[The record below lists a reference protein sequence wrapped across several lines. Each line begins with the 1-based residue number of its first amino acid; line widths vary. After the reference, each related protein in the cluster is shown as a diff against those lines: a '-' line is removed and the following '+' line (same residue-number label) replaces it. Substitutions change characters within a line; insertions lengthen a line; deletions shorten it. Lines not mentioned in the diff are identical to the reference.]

1 MTALVFNFIDQLTH
15 GRTENSTLFEV
26 ARDTPALRSL
36 TRTWFERSPLWD
48 ALREAERRNVP
59 VLLTTDHGSIHCH
72 TPATVFA
79 RRDATAN
86 LRYKFGEDLRAQEPD
101 AALVVEDLDALRPAA
116 PDAGHPAAARH
127 RRPVLR
133 VSHQAARVP
142 GPLPRRLPARR
153 RDAGGDGAPDRAAHP
168 AAGEDDVTSPPT
180 ASPRTGRRLL
190 AWLHPYRWTL
200 GLSIAATSVASV
212 LDGITLLLL
221 IPLLR
226 HLFGH
231 AGGLAVGGTG
241 LERLVDRLLDPLLG
255 GASSAGVTVRLVLLL
270 WAALLVKNFLAWIAS
285 QLSVLAQEGLV
296 RDLRSA
302 LFEHLLRLDLGWLER
317 TRGGQVI
324 ARVMQ
329 DADQT
334 KVAISAGLASF
345 FQNLVLILTTLAVLA
360 QLSWQLTLL
369 TLAAAP
375 LLLVGIRL
383 LLRRLRHHARAR
395 AEEAGEMTS
404 TIAERLTAMKL
415 IRTSGAEALETSRFR
430 ELANRYRARVAR
442 TQRLATLS
450 SPVSEIFGGM
460 LLVGLIAVG
469 ASPTLLGGGALSPE
483 GLLVF
488 IVAALRVMAPLK
500 ALTQFPSQMSIALAG
515 ADRVFE
521 ILDLPAVEPV
531 VDDLPAATF
540 ERAIVFEGVGF
551 AYRSAFRVPRSASA
565 RGEGGLAAPMAGGS
579 HGASERLDSNA
590 ERGTRN
596 AEPLVLDDISF
607 TLARGKTVALVGASG
622 AGKTTLAELLP
633 RLREPVAGRI
643 LIDGTPITEVSRS
656 SLRSLLGFVGQE
668 TVLLNDT
675 VRANIAYGRPAALQ
689 ADIEAAARAA
699 NAHAFISQLPEG
711 YLTVLGERGTRLSG
725 GQRQR
730 IAIAR
735 ALLRDPP
742 ILILDEATSALDSE
756 SERLVQ
762 DALLRLMR
770 DRTVLVIA
778 HRLATVRHADE
789 ILVLA
794 HGRIVERGSHDALM
808 AAGGV
813 YQRLARGS
821 EFGVRGLEPSNA

>member
-1 MTALVFNFIDQLTH
+1 MT
-15 GRTENSTLFEV
+15 
-26 ARDTPALRSL
+26 
-36 TRTWFERSPLWD
+36 SP
-48 ALREAERRNVP
+48 
-59 VLLTTDHGSIHCH
+59 
-72 TPATVFA
+72 
-79 RRDATAN
+79 
-86 LRYKFGEDLRAQEPD
+86 
-101 AALVVEDLDALRPAA
+101 
-116 PDAGHPAAARH
+116 PAAA
-127 RRPVLR
+127 
-133 VSHQAARVP
+133 
-142 GPLPRRLPARR
+142 
-153 RDAGGDGAPDRAAHP
+153 
-168 AAGEDDVTSPPT
+168 
-180 ASPRTGRRLL
+180 PRTGRRLL
-190 AWLHPYRWTL
+190 ARLHPYCWTL
-200 GLSIAATSVASV
+200 GLSIVATSVASV

-231 AGGLAVGGTG
+231 TGGLAVGGTG

-285 QLSVLAQEGLV
+285 QLSVLSQEGLV

-334 KVAISAGLASF
+334 KLAISAGLASF
-345 FQNLVLILTTLAVLA
+345 FQNLVLILTTLVVLA

-383 LLRRLRHHARAR
+383 LLRRLRHQARAR

-404 TIAERLTAMKL
+404 TIAERLAAMKL

-460 LLVGLIAVG
+460 LLVALIAVG

-531 VDDLPAATF
+531 IDDLPAARFEKAITF
-540 ERAIVFEGVGF
+540 EAVGF
-551 AYRSAFRVPRSASA
+551 AYR
-565 RGEGGLAAPMAGGS
+565 
-579 HGASERLDSNA
+579 
-590 ERGTRN
+590 
-596 AEPLVLDDISF
+596 AEPLVLQDISF
-607 TLARGKTVALVGASG
+607 TLPRGKTVALVGASG

-633 RLREPVAGRI
+633 RLREPVAGCI
-643 LIDGTPITEVSRS
+643 LIDGSPISEVSRS

-675 VRANIAYGRPAALQ
+675 VRANIAYGRPGALQ

-711 YLTVLGERGTRLSG
+711 YLTMLGERGTRLSG

-730 IAIAR
+730 VAIAR

-789 ILVLA
+789 ILVLD

-813 YQRLARGS
+813 YRRLARGS
-821 EFGVRGLEPSNA
+821 EFGMRGLEPSNA

>member
-1 MTALVFNFIDQLTH
+1 M
-15 GRTENSTLFEV
+15 
-26 ARDTPALRSL
+26 
-36 TRTWFERSPLWD
+36 
-48 ALREAERRNVP
+48 
-59 VLLTTDHGSIHCH
+59 
-72 TPATVFA
+72 
-79 RRDATAN
+79 
-86 LRYKFGEDLRAQEPD
+86 
-101 AALVVEDLDALRPAA
+101 
-116 PDAGHPAAARH
+116 
-127 RRPVLR
+127 
-133 VSHQAARVP
+133 
-142 GPLPRRLPARR
+142 
-153 RDAGGDGAPDRAAHP
+153 
-168 AAGEDDVTSPPT
+168 TSPHA

-200 GLSIAATSVASV
+200 GLSIVATSVASV

-270 WAALLVKNFLAWIAS
+270 WAALLVKNLLAWIAS
-285 QLSVLAQEGLV
+285 QLSVLSQEGLV

-334 KVAISAGLASF
+334 KLAISAGLASF
-345 FQNLVLILTTLAVLA
+345 FQNLVLILTTLVVLA

-404 TIAERLTAMKL
+404 TIAERLAAMKL
-415 IRTSGAEALETSRFR
+415 IRTSGAESLETSRFR

-531 VDDLPAATF
+531 HDDLPAATF
-540 ERAIVFEGVGF
+540 ERAVSFEAVSF
-551 AYRSAFRVPRSASA
+551 AYRSAFRVPRSASD
-565 RGEGGLAAPMAGGS
+565 RGKDIPESQLPFADSRNPGGLDS
-579 HGASERLDSNA
+579 HA

-596 AEPLVLDDISF
+596 AEPLVLDGINF
-607 TLARGKTVALVGASG
+607 KLERGKTVALVGASG

-789 ILVLA
+789 ILVLD

-808 AAGGV
+808 AARGV
-813 YQRLARGS
+813 YHRLARGS